1 MIPHDKYYCGKFIT
15 CWSFVNLSI
24 VKYQQDGSTYTVC
37 TLAVPVM
44 LLVTTKPK
52 EEIFHSFITVQRLIF
67 GKVNQLRYATM

>member
-1 MIPHDKYYCGKFIT
+1 MEVLT
-15 CWSFVNLSI
+15 L
-24 VKYQQDGSTYTVC
+24 C